1 MAYQDQDIDL
11 YNLDQ
16 MVKDYLNKGGTVTEC
31 EKYARSE
38 GVEYTGGWGK
48 KRKKQVDSTAK

>member
-1 MAYQDQDIDL
+1 MAYREQDINME
-11 YNLDQ
+11 NLDQ
-16 MVKDYLNKGGTVTEC
+16 MVKDYLKNGGTVTEC

-38 GVEYTGGWGK
+38 NVEYTGGWGK